1 MCVLMHWTICC
12 KVFMFSTLNI
22 GDRLIWLMP
31 AGHIKYITI
40 VYSAG
45 CIFGGLC
52 LIGVVLLITFI
63 LAHVTSLSKGRS

>member
-1 MCVLMHWTICC
+1 MHRAICC
-12 KVFMFSTLNI
+12 KVFMFSSLNI

-31 AGHIKYITI
+31 AGHITDITA
-40 VYSAG
+40 VY